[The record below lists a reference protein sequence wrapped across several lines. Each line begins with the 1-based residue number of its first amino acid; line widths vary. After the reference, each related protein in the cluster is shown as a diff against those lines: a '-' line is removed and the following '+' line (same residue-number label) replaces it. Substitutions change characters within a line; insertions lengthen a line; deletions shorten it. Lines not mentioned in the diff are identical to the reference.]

1 MGSGTGAGV
10 GQVQGSLYP
19 MFVESELSS
28 LQSLEGDSAVWLVY
42 EM

>member
-1 MGSGTGAGV
+1 MGAGTGAGV
-10 GQVQGSLYP
+10 GQVQGRLHP

-28 LQSLEGDSAVWLVY
+28 LQSLEADSAVQLVY